1 MKKKYTLM
9 AAVILLMILLLSLD
23 GILNFIV
30 DYQWFK
36 SLGYLSVYFTKMLA
50 IIKFMIPMFII
61 CFIVIGLY
69 YRSLK
74 KSYLKE
80 INKVELDS
88 DTKKRES
95 KIFILTNTLISGL
108 ISYSVSNKYWYSILQ
123 FTNSTDFNIKDP
135 VFNKDVSFYIFKLP
149 LIQSIYNSLMALL
162 VLLII
167 ITVIAYASL
176 ILKDRVKNMNNGEE
190 GNITYIYGSKLKH
203 FAGKQFAILASL
215 LLVMY
220 SIRYI
225 LSAYYLVY
233 SDNGVAFGASYID
246 LNITLR
252 FYRVLTILCIASAI
266 IVFINIRKNKVKPII
281 IAIATVFVVSILQAP
296 VALLVQRFFVKAN
309 ELELEKP
316 YLAHNIE
323 FTRKAFNVDNITE
336 QDFEVTNSL
345 NKDSIEANK
354 DIVSNI
360 KINSFKPSLDFYNQ
374 VQNIRYYYDFN
385 DIDVDRYNIN
395 GEFKQVFVA
404 PREINSDSIEPNT
417 WINKHLKYT
426 HGYGI
431 VMSDVSQVTPE
442 GQPKFLINDIPPVN
456 NTDIPLDNPRI
467 YFGEKTNYYAI
478 VNTLTSE
485 FDAPKG
491 GENQTNNYDGKDG
504 INMTFLN
511 RILYAIKQRDI
522 NILLS
527 KDITSESKILFRRN
541 IVDRVK
547 TIAPF
552 IKYDKDPYIVVDQG
566 KLYWIMDGYTTS
578 NLYPYSEP
586 YENINY
592 IRNSIKVVIDAYDG
606 TVDFY
611 IADKEDPIAQSL
623 SKMFKGLFK
632 DIDEMPQGLKS
643 HLRYPQDIFAIQRKV
658 LEKYHMTDP
667 AVFFNGEDLWEVATK
682 VDYDEENPNG
692 ESSYMVTRLP
702 GEDEIE
708 MVMLDYFNTRG
719 KENMVAILGARMDE
733 EHYGNLV
740 LYKFPPKKTIYS
752 PVFFNNKINQD
763 TEISK
768 EITLW
773 KSKGSNTKFGDT
785 LIIPIDNS
793 LLYIKPLYIVADG
806 EKSIPE
812 MKRVIAY
819 YGDSVVME
827 DSVENALAALF
838 GKSSTSSSSSD
849 GTDNSTQNNEGGITI
864 DPSVSEKISKAAD
877 AYNKA
882 IEAQKNG
889 DWAKYGELINE
900 LGNILNNLSK

>member
-1 MKKKYTLM
+1 MKKKYTLV
-9 AAVILLMILLLSLD
+9 AAVLILMILLLSLD
-23 GILNFIV
+23 GILKFIV

-50 IIKFMIPMFII
+50 IIKFMIPMFIL
-61 CFIVIGLY
+61 CFVVIGLY
-69 YRSLK
+69 YKSLK

-80 INKVELDS
+80 INNVELDPII
-88 DTKKRES
+88 KKRES
-95 KIFILTNTLISGL
+95 KIFILANILISAL
-108 ISYSVSNKYWYSILQ
+108 VSYGVSNKYWYSILQ
-123 FTNSTDFNIKDP
+123 FTNSTDFNLTDP

-149 LIQSIYNSLMALL
+149 LIQSIYNSMMALL
-162 VLLII
+162 VILII
-167 ITVIAYASL
+167 VTVLAYVSL
-176 ILKDRVKNMNNGEE
+176 ILRDRLKGLHNNTE
-190 GNITYIYGSKLKH
+190 GNITYIDGSRLKH
-203 FAGKQFAILASL
+203 FAGKQFAILASAL
-215 LLVMY
+215 LIMY
-220 SIRYI
+220 SIKYI

-233 SDNGVAFGASYID
+233 SNSGVAFGASYID
-246 LNITLR
+246 LNVTLR
-252 FYRVLTILCIASAI
+252 FYRVLTILCIAAAI

-296 VALLVQRFFVKAN
+296 AALLVQRFLVKAN

-316 YLAHNIE
+316 YLANNIK
-323 FTRKAFNVDNITE
+323 FTRKAFNIDNIE
-336 QDFEVTNSL
+336 ERDFEVTNDL
-345 NKDSIEANK
+345 NKDTIKANK

-360 KINSFKPSLDFYNQ
+360 KINSFRPSLEFYNQ

-385 DIDVDRYNIN
+385 DIDVDRYKIN
-395 GEFKQVFVA
+395 GEFNQVFIA

-431 VMSDVSQVTPE
+431 VMSDVSLVTSE

-456 NTDIPLDNPRI
+456 STDIPLDNPRI
-467 YFGEKTNYYAI
+467 YFGEKTDYYAI

-511 RILYAIKQRDI
+511 RVLYAIKNRDI

-527 KDITSESKILFRRN
+527 KDITNESKILFRRN
-541 IVDRVK
+541 IVDRVQ

-552 IKYDKDPYIVVDQG
+552 IKYDKDPYVVLNEG

-592 IRNSIKVVIDAYDG
+592 IRNSVKVVIDAYDG

-611 IADKEDPIAQSL
+611 ISDKEDPIAQSL

-643 HLRYPQDIFAIQRKV
+643 HLRYPQDIFRIQKKV

-667 AVFFNGEDLWEVATK
+667 AVFFNGEDLWEVAKK

-719 KENMVAILGARMDE
+719 KENMVSILGARMDE

-785 LIIPIDNS
+785 LIIPIENS
-793 LLYIKPLYIVADG
+793 LLYIKPLYIVAEG

-819 YGDSVVME
+819 YGDNVVMA

-838 GKSSTSSSSSD
+838 GKATNTGKPEDGANNNKPTNEEQNNSSST
-849 GTDNSTQNNEGGITI
+849 N
-864 DPSVSEKISKAAD
+864 EKISKAAN

-889 DWAKYGELINE
+889 DWAKYGELIKE
-900 LGNILNNLSK
+900 LGDILNNLSK

>member
-1 MKKKYTLM
+1 MKKKYTLV
-9 AAVILLMILLLSLD
+9 AAVLLLMILLLSLD
-23 GILNFIV
+23 GILNFVV
-30 DYQWFK
+30 DYQWFN

-50 IIKFMIPMFII
+50 IIKFMIPMFIL
-61 CFIVIGLY
+61 CFAVIGIY

-80 INKVELDS
+80 INKAELNS
-88 DTKKRES
+88 TTKKRES
-95 KIFILTNTLISGL
+95 KIFILVNVLISAL
-108 ISYSVSNKYWYSILQ
+108 ISYGLSSKYWYSILQ
-123 FTNSTDFNIKDP
+123 FTNSTDFNITDT

-149 LIQSIYNSLMALL
+149 LIQSIYNSMMALL
-162 VLLII
+162 VILII
-167 ITVIAYASL
+167 VTVIAYASL
-176 ILKDRVKNMNNGEE
+176 ILKDRVKGMHSGTE
-190 GNITYIYGSKLKH
+190 GNITYIDGSRLKH
-203 FAGKQFAILASL
+203 FTGKQFAILASV

-220 SIRYI
+220 SIKYI

-233 SDNGVAFGASYID
+233 SDNGVVFGASYID
-246 LNITLR
+246 LNVTLR
-252 FYRVLTILCIASAI
+252 FYRVLTILCIAAAI
-266 IVFINIRKNKVKPII
+266 VVFINIRKNKVKPII

-296 VALLVQRFFVKAN
+296 VSLLVQRFLVKAN
-309 ELELEKP
+309 ELDLEKP
-316 YLAHNIE
+316 YLANNIE
-323 FTRKAFNVDNITE
+323 FTRKAFNIDNITE
-336 QDFEVTNSL
+336 QDFEVTNNL
-345 NKDSIEANK
+345 NKESIESNK

-360 KINSFKPSLDFYNQ
+360 KINSFRPSLEFYNQ

-385 DIDVDRYNIN
+385 DIDVDRYKVN

-431 VMSDVSQVTPE
+431 VMSDVGQVTSE

-456 NTDIPLDNPRI
+456 STDIPLENPRI
-467 YFGEKTNYYAI
+467 YFGEKTDYYAI

-491 GENQTNNYDGKDG
+491 GENQTNNYDGEDG

-511 RILYAIKQRDI
+511 RVLYAIKQRDV

-527 KDITSESKILFRRN
+527 KDITNESKILFRRN
-541 IVDRVK
+541 IVDRVQ

-552 IKYDKDPYIVVDQG
+552 IKYDKDPYVVLDEG

-592 IRNSIKVVIDAYDG
+592 IRNSVKVVIDAYDG

-643 HLRYPQDIFAIQRKV
+643 HLRYPQDIFRIQKKV

-719 KENMVAILGARMDE
+719 KENMVSILGARMDE
-733 EHYGNLV
+733 EHYGSLV

-806 EKSIPE
+806 QKSIPE

-838 GKSSTSSSSSD
+838 GKSSGISKPSE
-849 GTDNSTQNNEGGITI
+849 GTGTNTPNNEGESVI
-864 DPSVSEKISKAAD
+864 DPAVNEKINKAAD

-882 IEAQKNG
+882 IDAQKSG
-889 DWAKYGELINE
+889 DWARYGELIKE
-900 LGNILNNLSK
+900 LGDILNNLSK